1 MLEAARQPR
10 VSTADIVSLDRQLA
24 TLAKQSPEAGGDG
37 RRQRAAQSSQ
47 YQPAVAGTAALRG
60 SRWLI
65 DHSSVSATIRR
76 RQANYRR
83 WLQAVAGLPN
93 CRPLYPELPEHVV
106 PYMFPLYIDH
116 PMPHFYWLKQLA
128 VPVWRWDEMA
138 VSPYPVARD
147 YRLNLLHLP
156 CHQSL
161 SDDEMDWMLAALG
174 KVLRT
179 PVAGAY
185 R

>member
-1 MLEAARQPR
+1 
-10 VSTADIVSLDRQLA
+10 
-24 TLAKQSPEAGGDG
+24 
-37 RRQRAAQSSQ
+37 
-47 YQPAVAGTAALRG
+47 
-60 SRWLI
+60 
-65 DHSSVSATIRR
+65 
-76 RQANYRR
+76 
-83 WLQAVAGLPN
+83 
-93 CRPLYPELPEHVV
+93 
-106 PYMFPLYIDH
+106 
-116 PMPHFYWLKQLA
+116 MPHFYWLKQLA

-138 VSPYPVARD
+138 VSPCPVARD
-147 YRLNLLHLP
+147 YRLHLLHLP